1 MPQTQFIL
9 SEVAKIAGVKPHVVA
24 YGIAAGN
31 ISESK
36 LRIAGK
42 RIFSTK
48 EVEAIKKYFAN
59 RQKNEK
65 REATHAPE

>member
-9 SEVAKIAGVKPHVVA
+9 SEVAKIATVKSHVVA
-24 YGIAAGN
+24 YA
-31 ISESK
+31 ISSGHLPEPC

-48 EVEAIKKYFAN
+48 EVEAIKKYFQN
-59 RQKNEK
+59 RPKK
-65 REATHAPE
+65 EAHAK

>member
-1 MPQTQFIL
+1 MTKNQFIL

-59 RQKNEK
+59 KQ
-65 REATHAPE
+65 REATNAPK

>member
-9 SEVAKIAGVKPHVVA
+9 SEVAKLIGVKPHVIA
-24 YGIAAGN
+24 YA
-31 ISESK
+31 ISSQNLPEPS

-48 EVEAIKKYFAN
+48 EVEAIKKYFAS
-59 RQKNEK
+59 RPKKE
-65 REATHAPE
+65 EHE

>member
-1 MPQTQFIL
+1 MPQLQFIL
-9 SEVAKIAGVKPHVVA
+9 NEVAKLAGVKSHVVA
-24 YGIAAGN
+24 YA
-31 ISESK
+31 ISSQNLPEPK

-59 RQKNEK
+59 RPQKDK
-65 REATHAPE
+65 REATNEPK

>member
-1 MPQTQFIL
+1 MTKNQFIL
-9 SEVAKIAGVKPHVVA
+9 SEVAKIAGVKAHVVA
-24 YGIAAGN
+24 YA
-31 ISESK
+31 ISSGSLPEPC

-59 RQKNEK
+59 RTTKE
-65 REATHAPE
+65 EHE

>member
-1 MPQTQFIL
+1 MTKNQFIL
-9 SEVAKIAGVKPHVVA
+9 SEVAKIVGQKAHVIA
-24 YGIAAGN
+24 YGISAGHL
-31 ISESK
+31 SEPC

-59 RQKNEK
+59 RPKK
-65 REATHAPE
+65 DTREATNAPK

>member
-9 SEVAKIAGVKPHVVA
+9 NEVAKLAGVKSHVVA
-24 YGIAAGN
+24 YA
-31 ISESK
+31 ISSGHLPEPC

-48 EVEAIKKYFAN
+48 EVGAIKKYFAN
-59 RQKNEK
+59 KPQKNK
-65 REATHAPE
+65 REATNEPK

>member
-9 SEVAKIAGVKPHVVA
+9 SEVAKIVGVKPHVVA
-24 YGIAAGN
+24 YGIVAGN
-31 ISESK
+31 IPEPC

-59 RQKNEK
+59 RPMK
-65 REATHAPE
+65 EAHAK

>member
-9 SEVAKIAGVKPHVVA
+9 NEVAKIVGLKAHVIA
-24 YGIAAGN
+24 YAISAGN
-31 ISESK
+31 LPEPC

-59 RQKNEK
+59 RIKKDK
-65 REATHAPE
+65 REATDAPE

>member
-9 SEVAKIAGVKPHVVA
+9 SEVAKIVGVKAHVVA
-24 YGIAAGN
+24 YAISSGN
-31 ISESK
+31 LPEPC

-48 EVEAIKKYFAN
+48 EVEAIKKHFAS
-59 RQKNEK
+59 RPKK
-65 REATHAPE
+65 EAHAK